1 MKALIKSSVPAL
13 LVLLFVY
20 AAFSK
25 LITFNDF
32 RQQLYNQA
40 FSHQLAGFLLYFL
53 IPAEIV
59 TALLLCFSS
68 TQFTGLLF
76 SSGLLSAFTIY
87 IAMVMLH
94 YWDRTPCSCGG
105 ILNEM
110 GWTTH
115 LIFNCIFLVLNLI
128 TLYISFSERRQSGKP
143 HML

>member
-40 FSHQLAGFLLYFL
+40 FSHELAGFLFYFL

-59 TALLLCFSS
+59 TALLLCFDR
-68 TQFTGLLF
+68 TQFIGLLF
-76 SSGLLSAFTIY
+76 SSLLLLAFTTY
-87 IAMVMLH
+87 IALVMLH

-115 LIFNCIFLVLNLI
+115 LIFNCVFLILNL
-128 TLYISFSERRQSGKP
+128 TALYLRISERRQTR
-143 HML
+143 

>member
-1 MKALIKSSVPAL
+1 MRALIKSSVPAL

-40 FSHQLAGFLLYFL
+40 FSNQLAGFLLYFL

-59 TALLLCFSS
+59 TALFICFQR
-68 TQFTGLLF
+68 TQFAGLLF
-76 SSGLLSAFTIY
+76 SFGLLLAFTIY
-87 IAMVMLH
+87 IALVMLH

-105 ILNEM
+105 ILNQM

-115 LIFNCIFLVLNLI
+115 LIFNCLFLILNLI
-128 TLYISFSERRQSGKP
+128 ALYIRFSEKRKTG
-143 HML
+143 

>member
-40 FSHQLAGFLLYFL
+40 FSHELAGFLLYFL

-59 TALLLCFSS
+59 TALLLCFHR
-68 TQFTGLLF
+68 TQFIGLLF
-76 SSGLLSAFTIY
+76 SFGLLLAFTIY
-87 IAMVMLH
+87 IALVMLH

-105 ILNEM
+105 ILNQM

-115 LIFNCIFLVLNLI
+115 LIFNCLFLILNLVA
-128 TLYISFSERRQSGKP
+128 LYIRFSERRKTG
-143 HML
+143 